1 MREAAESLRHSAE
14 YSEQLAITSRA
25 TGLSATQLGGLQYA
39 GRIAGVDPTMINRAV
54 EYLNRNRGVVAAG
67 GKGSKDLAGI
77 FASIGATAQMNTAT
91 VLGLLEDRLH
101 ALLAAGQVSQA
112 SYLAGKLL
120 GQRSGVA
127 QLPLLGQGQKE
138 LHAQAGRA
146 AYFGLAP
153 SDKNAL
159 AGEEFNKSL
168 KDMDAA
174 VGGLQLTIANKLYP
188 VLTPI
193 IEKMSDWIAVNRQW
207 IATDIAGEVR
217 GFVDAVRGID
227 WSPIVSG
234 LKGLG
239 DSALWATQH
248 FKVVEIGLGAIAGF
262 KLLGIINEF
271 RLLGT
276 QVAGTVARLALLPV
290 AGLVSSFTTLI
301 PTIRSLRDIWLAFD
315 LAMSANPLGAAIVA
329 AVALGA
335 AAYEVYEHW
344 GAITSFFKD
353 LWANVVAS
361 FQWAWGEIKGLV
373 DKIGGYLPHI
383 PDWVANLVPGLGAAT
398 AAVHALSAASAAH
411 AAAGGVHG
419 AGLAAPAGPGGPLAG
434 RPLHQTPASV
444 FATPIRRSGSG
455 SAAPTAKVQVCS
467 HVIIDHRNAPPGTT
481 TTIQQPPPVTVNLGE
496 AGRGEAKHGRH
507 IGNQQPG
514 VPHLDR
520 NRGDALT

>member
-1 MREAAESLRHSAE
+1 MRGIGEATGLREVGTAAREAHERVRGLHESFSGLLPAAAGFGFALSLREAAESLRHSAE

-101 ALLAAGQVSQA
+101 ALLAAGQVPQA

-239 DSALWATQH
+239 DAALWATQH

-262 KLLGIINEF
+262 KLLGDHQSISACSGRRSPAPWRGWRCSRWRGSI
-271 RLLGT
+271 
-276 QVAGTVARLALLPV
+276 
-290 AGLVSSFTTLI
+290 SSFAALM
-301 PTIRSLRDIWLAFD
+301 PTIRSLRDIWLALD

-344 GAITSFFKD
+344 GRDHELFQGPMGQRRG
-353 LWANVVAS
+353 VVS
-361 FQWAWGEIKGLV
+361 V
-373 DKIGGYLPHI
+373 
-383 PDWVANLVPGLGAAT
+383 GLGRDQ
-398 AAVHALSAASAAH
+398 
-411 AAAGGVHG
+411 G
-419 AGLAAPAGPGGPLAG
+419 A
-434 RPLHQTPASV
+434 
-444 FATPIRRSGSG
+444 RR
-455 SAAPTAKVQVCS
+455 
-467 HVIIDHRNAPPGTT
+467 
-481 TTIQQPPPVTVNLGE
+481 
-496 AGRGEAKHGRH
+496 
-507 IGNQQPG
+507 
-514 VPHLDR
+514 
-520 NRGDALT
+520 